1 MKKLFLI
8 ITVLFGL
15 VASVNA
21 EAKSKGIKLTDYG
34 YNEWYE
40 ITLPM
45 PKEQVEKAKEAA
57 KTFGLEATDE
67 YVVPYYVP
75 HYSDIKTD
83 NADLIMLYTF
93 SREVEKLRDAYFT
106 NYLTIENNT
115 CLYKDVAKLT
125 KEKRIT
131 VGLLPDGYVVINLY
145 FSDTDTFGTFIYE

>member
-1 MKKLFLI
+1 MKRLFI
-8 ITVLFGL
+8 ILTVLFGL

-45 PKEQVEKAKEAA
+45 PKEQAEKTKEAA
-57 KTFGLEATDE
+57 KAFGLEATDE

-75 HYSDIKTD
+75 HYSDIKND
-83 NADLIMLYTF
+83 DADLIMLYTF

-115 CLYKDVAKLT
+115 GLYEDVAKLT

-131 VGLLPDGYVVINLY
+131 ISFLSGGYVVINLY
-145 FSDTDTFGTFIYE
+145 FSDTDTFGTFIYK